1 VTDAT
6 EPIDYS
12 MVGTVPK
19 AGDLEIAVRTARVD
33 DIHVVDIRDYVPSSN
48 FFGRGITIPV
58 DAAFDLAQLIA
69 SARTG

>member
-19 AGDLEIAVRTARVD
+19 AGDLEIA
-33 DIHVVDIRDYVPSSN
+33 VDIRDYVPSSN